1 MPAEKQERIRAPA
14 GRLRLPDSQQL
25 LRPAIGQRMP
35 LKSGYEKT
43 GNRPE
48 KQQPAPCQV
57 DSHAGSPHQPYGH
70 ASENKQVVKVVANR
84 FQPATESGFLK
95 FQASDLTVATVQNTG
110 EHRENRAEKHVPIA
124 AECEVHTGNEA
135 HAESKETDHVR
146 CDREPDQLAAYRYGD
161 SAIHSGKNSV
171 GWFHQPAIQFL
182 LRQEPILL
190 GENALPLVLRHRL
203 ALDRVG

>member
-1 MPAEKQERIRAPA
+1 MPAEKQKRVRAPA

-35 LKSGYEKT
+35 LKSGNEKA

-48 KQQPAPCQV
+48 EQQPAPCQI
-57 DSHAGSPHQPYGH
+57 DFRTGSPHQAYRH

-95 FQASDLTVATVQNTG
+95 LQASDLTVATVQNTG
-110 EHRENRAEKHVPIA
+110 EHRENRSQEHVPIA
-124 AECEVHTGNEA
+124 AECEVHTGNKA

-146 CDREPDQLAAYRYGD
+146 CDRKL
-161 SAIHSGKNSV
+161 N
-171 GWFHQPAIQFL
+171 
-182 LRQEPILL
+182 
-190 GENALPLVLRHRL
+190 
-203 ALDRVG
+203 